1 MTGTMLKSM
10 AVVLTMS
17 LMACGGAEGP
27 AVKVALQLVRSSRL
41 EVDTSDIRSFFV
53 KVDDVS
59 RRIPFTPAE
68 RQVVTLNAP
77 PGDETAFVV
86 FGCESDS
93 CLDTDGLAKFV
104 GCTVQDLQPGES
116 EVVVTVELDVLVPLP
131 PTCLGLVDP

>member
-27 AVKVALQLVRSSRL
+27 AVKVALQLVRSRPGL
-41 EVDTSDIRSFFV
+41 DTSDIRSFFV

-59 RRIPFTPAE
+59 RSIPFTPAE
-68 RQVVTLNAP
+68 RQVVTLKAP

-93 CLDTDGLAKFV
+93 CSDTDGLAKFV

-116 EVVVTVELDVLVPLP
+116 EVVVTVELDVLDPLP
-131 PTCLGLVDP
+131 PTCSGLVDP